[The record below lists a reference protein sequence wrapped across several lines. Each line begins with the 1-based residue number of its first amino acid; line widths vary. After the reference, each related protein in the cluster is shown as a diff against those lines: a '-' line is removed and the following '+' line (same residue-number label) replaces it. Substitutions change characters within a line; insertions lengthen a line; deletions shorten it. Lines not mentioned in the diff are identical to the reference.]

1 MGGSD
6 VRGWAAMGRGA
17 LGVMRKYEGRDAERE
32 YTPKSQGFTLFCF
45 VLLCETDS
53 KRKNIQRGYINKRL
67 CPGTGVS
74 EEMLVGYMKREK
86 PKAELG
92 ESALH
97 ENSLGVYPTFTLM
110 QANAKFTF

>member
-1 MGGSD
+1 
-6 VRGWAAMGRGA
+6 
-17 LGVMRKYEGRDAERE
+17 
-32 YTPKSQGFTLFCF
+32 
-45 VLLCETDS
+45 
-53 KRKNIQRGYINKRL
+53 
-67 CPGTGVS
+67 
-74 EEMLVGYMKREK
+74 MLVEYMKREK